1 MTTLALVPA
10 RGGSKGLPGKNLALV
25 GGRTLVARAV
35 EAALAV
41 ARIDEVAVSSD
52 DAAIL
57 AEARRAGATPLHRPA
72 ALAGDEATTI
82 DLVRAVLAERDDVDV
97 LVVLQPT
104 SPLREPVDV
113 ERCLDALTQ
122 APAAATVCALNHPP
136 SWLLRIDERGAL
148 EPLGGWDD
156 VVRRRQDAAPVYALN
171 GAVYAARAAHLR
183 AGGELVGPLT
193 AAVVM
198 PPERSVDVDDALDL
212 QLARVLAGAVTAG
225 A

>member
-97 LVVLQPT
+97 LVVL
-104 SPLREPVDV
+104 
-113 ERCLDALTQ
+113 
-122 APAAATVCALNHPP
+122 
-136 SWLLRIDERGAL
+136 
-148 EPLGGWDD
+148 
-156 VVRRRQDAAPVYALN
+156 
-171 GAVYAARAAHLR
+171 
-183 AGGELVGPLT
+183 
-193 AAVVM
+193 
-198 PPERSVDVDDALDL
+198 
-212 QLARVLAGAVTAG
+212 
-225 A
+225 